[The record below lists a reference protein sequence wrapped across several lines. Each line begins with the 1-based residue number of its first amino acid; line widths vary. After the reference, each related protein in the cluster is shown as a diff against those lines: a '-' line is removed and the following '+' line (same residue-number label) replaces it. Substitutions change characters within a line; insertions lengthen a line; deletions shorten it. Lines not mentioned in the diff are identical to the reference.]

1 MRLGASSART
11 NDTAA
16 ENTLSNTI
24 GVVGHTHQCPTPS
37 LGAGHPPF
45 LRKETTVYR
54 MVYRESTWKEF
65 RTDQRHRGAARS
77 QDDARCSACAGNGP
91 GRCGMWDLRVPAR
104 CSTALRGAK

>member
-16 ENTLSNTI
+16 ENTLSNAI

-37 LGAGHPPF
+37 LGAGYPPF

-65 RTDQRHRGAARS
+65 RTDQRHRGGERS
-77 QDDARCSACAGNGP
+77 VEACDDRVAGEFD
-91 GRCGMWDLRVPAR
+91 RDLREQV
-104 CSTALRGAK
+104 TASFRPMSK